1 LDLSNEGDRKM
12 IRKLINTVLVA
23 VMIGALGIVASV
35 TAQSAGPRSRT
46 AMVNAFNEAGAIQQ
60 PLYSDYKGVRIGM
73 TADEA
78 RAKLGQPALKAD
90 DQDYY
95 AFSDKETAQIA
106 YDSAHK
112 VTVISVDYMGGAGAP
127 DYRSVVGADINVKA
141 DGSMYKLVRYEPL
154 GFWVSYNRTAND
166 SVVVVTITIQK
177 IAP

>member
-1 LDLSNEGDRKM
+1 M
-12 IRKLINTVLVA
+12 IRKLINTVLVI
-23 VMIGALGIVASV
+23 VMLGALGIVASV
-35 TAQSAGPRSRT
+35 TAQTQEQKSRT
-46 AMVNAFNEAGAIQQ
+46 RTANTYNEAGATQQ

-95 AFSDKETAQIA
+95 VFSDKETAQIA

-112 VTVISVDYMGGAGAP
+112 VIGISADYMGGVGAP
-127 DYRSVVGADINVKA
+127 DYRNVVGADIETKPN
-141 DGSMYKLVRYEPL
+141 GSMYKLVRYEQL

-166 SVVVVTITIQK
+166 SVVIVTITIQK
-177 IAP
+177 IL